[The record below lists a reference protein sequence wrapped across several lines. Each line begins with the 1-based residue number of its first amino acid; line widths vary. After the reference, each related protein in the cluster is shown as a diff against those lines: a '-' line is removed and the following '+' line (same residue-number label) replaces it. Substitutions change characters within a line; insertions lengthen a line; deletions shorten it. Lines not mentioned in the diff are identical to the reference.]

1 MDASVIAA
9 MRRWP
14 DVPDCHGW
22 LALDARGTWWL
33 RNHGSPAAPA
43 VWPRRADGRLD
54 KTDAGPVLHRGLAE
68 FIGRN
73 YGPQPG
79 GAWAF
84 QNGPQRVY
92 VSLEAAPWILRLHT
106 PTAPGAPPAALTH
119 TGLPATPQ
127 SAWLDEQGRVWFA
140 TDLGP
145 ALLHTLDMP
154 ALADL
159 LNSAGDALRWG
170 AAWLPLGRLPAP
182 PAAFFGFVPDPAALA
197 STR

>member
-33 RNHGSPAAPA
+33 HNHGGPAAPA
-43 VWPRRADGRLD
+43 VWPRLADGRLD
-54 KTDAGPVLHRGLAE
+54 KADAGPVLHRGLAE

-92 VSLEAAPWILRLHT
+92 VSLEAAPWILRLQ
-106 PTAPGAPPAALTH
+106 APAAPDAPPSALTH

-127 SAWLDEQGRVWFA
+127 SAWLDDQGRVWFA
-140 TDLGP
+140 TDRGP
-145 ALLHTLDMP
+145 ALLHSLDMP
-154 ALADL
+154 LLAELVNAD
-159 LNSAGDALRWG
+159 GDALRWG
-170 AAWLPLGRLPAP
+170 ESVLALAPLPAP
-182 PAAFFGFVPDPAALA
+182 PATFFGFRPDPAAPL
-197 STR
+197 